1 MADRNPLVQQL
12 EDRNT
17 AYAVMRAIEHHGGP
31 SVLVCDPA
39 TRASVAVIFPI
50 AEWDAIAKIHN
61 ETVDELEALEE
72 EYTRFMVQKACRD
85 AEEVRDAVRA
95 GDSVSPGPKI
105 QGLSDNELANLLGEV
120 AEVKTTSEP
129 REYRPNR
136 PYDDPIDPGWEK
148 RKLPVQNREDTL
160 SPGVH
165 NFMDYEPGLPYLAT
179 RHVDVGDYSE
189 LNTEEV
195 AQEGPKAVER
205 KNLQR
210 RVKEQRKQLDMLT
223 EQAKGRKKEISYWKA
238 VSQANLDTLNHYG
251 IRPPKI
257 KAVRPEGSD
266 ESEFQAVGGYL

>member
-61 ETVDELEALEE
+61 ETVDDLEALESASAIRYVGPPEADLTELAGKSLASLTDE
-72 EYTRFMVQKACRD
+72 EFAAAAAEHIGITENAGWAKALLD
-85 AEEVRDAVRA
+85 QDLL
-95 GDSVSPGPKI
+95 DKKI
-105 QGLSDNELANLLGEV
+105 KDNEDFIASGIQIVDETGRVTALHHGSSKDDLARARAAAGL
-120 AEVKTTSEP
+120 TTIFASA
-129 REYRPNR
+129 
-136 PYDDPIDPGWEK
+136 DDDVEID
-148 RKLPVQNREDTL
+148 
-160 SPGVH
+160 SP
-165 NFMDYEPGLPYLAT
+165 P
-179 RHVDVGDYSE
+179 
-189 LNTEEV
+189 
-195 AQEGPKAVER
+195 EGPKAVER

-210 RVKEQRKQLDMLT
+210 RVREQRKQLDMLT

-251 IRPPKI
+251 IKPPKI

-266 ESEFQAVGGYL
+266 EPEFQAVGGYL

>member
-50 AEWDAIAKIHN
+50 AEWDAMAKIHN
-61 ETVDELEALEE
+61 ETVDELEAL
-72 EYTRFMVQKACRD
+72 K
-85 AEEVRDAVRA
+85 EEVGGFIAEREFHK
-95 GDSVSPGPKI
+95 SQSSPAENGNGTRWYDQYAPK
-105 QGLSDNELANLLGEV
+105 
-120 AEVKTTSEP
+120 
-129 REYRPNR
+129 
-136 PYDDPIDPGWEK
+136 DP
-148 RKLPVQNREDTL
+148 V

-165 NFMDYEPGLPYLAT
+165 NLMD
-179 RHVDVGDYSE
+179 VDYSE
-189 LNTEEV
+189 FHAEEV

-210 RVKEQRKQLDMLT
+210 RVKDQRKQLDMLT

-238 VSQANLDTLNHYG
+238 VAQANLDTLNHYG
-251 IRPPKI
+251 IKAPKI
-257 KAVRPEGSD
+257 KTPPLNVDADVEAETERANWWRDKWRETYD
-266 ESEFQAVGGYL
+266 ELFDLKSSLEWADGR